1 MVVGDGQDY
10 LAVLLTLRTQVDERP
25 LPEGHP
31 AKAAQEGHTAL
42 TEETQRWFRYA
53 RFKMQT
59 VDDVMEG
66 LESRSGVQHV
76 IQAGIDRVN
85 QNTTTASQMI
95 NNWRVLPKQ
104 FTYAVRHRFK
114 TTRFKLSAL
123 W

>member
-1 MVVGDGQDY
+1 MVVGDGQDC

-104 FTYAVRHRFK
+104 FTYAVRY
-114 TTRFKLSAL
+114 TNL
-123 W
+123 